1 MHIGYI
7 KIGEING
14 VGSNENNMDHW
25 LTYTYKNISEF
36 DVRYNQDHETG
47 AVFRYT
53 YQAPVVIEEKPS
65 FEPEEP
71 EKPQAPQ
78 EPQEPKANETTEKEE
93 PKKTAPVPVLS
104 SVAVKEKTK
113 LVYTTQQPILT
124 STTVALQAK
133 TTEVNQPTLPQ
144 TNEKKASI
152 FTTLGG
158 ACLVLLSGLFIVKR
172 KSNKE

>member
-1 MHIGYI
+1 
-7 KIGEING
+7 
-14 VGSNENNMDHW
+14 MDHW

-65 FEPEEP
+65 VEPEEP
-71 EKPQAPQ
+71 EKPLAPQDPQEPQ
-78 EPQEPKANETTEKEE
+78 EPQEPKADETTEKEA
-93 PKKTAPVPVLS
+93 PKKTAPAPVLT
-104 SVAVKEKTK
+104 SVAIKEKTK

-124 STTVALQAK
+124 STAVALKAK
-133 TTEVNQPTLPQ
+133 TTEVHQPTLPQ

-172 KSNKE
+172 KSNEE